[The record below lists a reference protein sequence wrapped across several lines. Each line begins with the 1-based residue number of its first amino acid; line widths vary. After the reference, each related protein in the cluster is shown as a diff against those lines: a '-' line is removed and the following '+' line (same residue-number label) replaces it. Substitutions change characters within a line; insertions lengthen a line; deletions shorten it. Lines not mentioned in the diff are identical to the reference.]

1 MTLEE
6 YAKLRQKY
14 MRERNRMSQFIKEL
28 KSRGYD
34 ATLKSVLGEI
44 PKTITQEDVNKLS
57 SIQSFVDFLSATKQ
71 TAKHITAPEANPNA
85 TATSEEVTL
94 MVYFSQFQDLEMV
107 SPTMADIV
115 TQFNDAMLSMFT
127 REEFAQAINEA
138 ENEEGIEFGRMERYN
153 LVPAMKY
160 FSAIKKHLEQ
170 FIEPAEGQTFL
181 EAWGE
186 FSQSYAE
193 LMDSFRYEWEAYT
206 GKLYDIAEYL

>member
-28 KSRGYD
+28 KARGYD

-71 TAKHITAPEANPNA
+71 TAKQITVPEANPNA

-160 FSAIKKHLEQ
+160 FSAIKRHLEQ

-186 FSQSYAE
+186 FSQSYAD

>member
-71 TAKHITAPEANPNA
+71 SAKHITVQEAIPNS
-85 TATSEEVTL
+85 TAKS
-94 MVYFSQFQDLEMV
+94 
-107 SPTMADIV
+107 
-115 TQFNDAMLSMFT
+115 
-127 REEFAQAINEA
+127 
-138 ENEEGIEFGRMERYN
+138 
-153 LVPAMKY
+153 
-160 FSAIKKHLEQ
+160 
-170 FIEPAEGQTFL
+170 
-181 EAWGE
+181 
-186 FSQSYAE
+186 
-193 LMDSFRYEWEAYT
+193 
-206 GKLYDIAEYL
+206 